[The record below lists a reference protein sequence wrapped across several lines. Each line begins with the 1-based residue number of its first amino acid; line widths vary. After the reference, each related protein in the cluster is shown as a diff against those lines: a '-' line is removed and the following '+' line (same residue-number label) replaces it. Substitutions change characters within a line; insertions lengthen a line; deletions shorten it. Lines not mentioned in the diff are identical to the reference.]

1 MTCIIPKSLQPGDQ
15 IAVISTARKISPQE
29 TEPAIRLLQEWGL
42 KPVPGE
48 HLFASA
54 HQFAG
59 TDEQRAADL
68 QNAID
73 NPEIKAILCARGG
86 YGTVRL
92 LEKVDF
98 SSLQKQPKWIIG
110 YSDVTVLLNYWQQV
124 AQIAGI
130 HATMPVNFDN
140 NTPESLSSLQQA
152 LFGASYEVPLPEHP
166 MNRYTGKKITNAEI
180 TGGNLSI
187 LYSLTGTAM
196 QVNTYGKI
204 LFIEDLDEYLYHI
217 DRIMMNLKLAGMLHG
232 LAGLLVGGMTDMH
245 DNTVPFGQTAE
256 EIILSYVQEYEYPVF
271 FNVPAGHINDNRA
284 LIMGKKITIENN
296 RIIFG

>member
-15 IAVISTARKISPQE
+15 IAVISTARKISQQE
-29 TEPAIRLLQEWGL
+29 IEPAINVLQGWGL
-42 KPVPGE
+42 KPVLGK

-68 QNAID
+68 QNAIN

-86 YGTVRL
+86 YGAVRL

-98 SSLQKQPKWIIG
+98 SPLQKQPKWIVG
-110 YSDVTVLLNYWQQV
+110 YSDVTVLLNYLQQV
-124 AQIAGI
+124 SRIAGI
-130 HATMPVNFDN
+130 HATMPINFGN

-152 LFGASYEVPLPEHP
+152 LFGIPYEVPLPEHP
-166 MNRYTGKKITNAEI
+166 MNRHTGKKITNAEI

-196 QVNTYGKI
+196 QVNTHGKI

-245 DNTVPFGQTAE
+245 DNTVPFGKTAE
-256 EIILSYVQEYEYPVF
+256 EIILSHVQAYDYPVF
-271 FNVPAGHINDNRA
+271 FGVPAGHINDNRA

-296 RIIFG
+296 RVIF